1 MERDRRFVQ
10 WSWRDRSV
18 VKERREDCGLV
29 GMELTEFFLI
39 TFIRLV
45 EFGA

>member
-1 MERDRRFVQ
+1 MERDRRFVP

-29 GMELTEFFLI
+29 GMELNEFF
-39 TFIRLV
+39 FDN
-45 EFGA
+45 FY